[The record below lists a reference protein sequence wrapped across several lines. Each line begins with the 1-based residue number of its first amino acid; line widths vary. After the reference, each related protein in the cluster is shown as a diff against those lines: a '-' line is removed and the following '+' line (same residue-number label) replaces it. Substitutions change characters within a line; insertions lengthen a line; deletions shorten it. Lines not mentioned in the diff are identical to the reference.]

1 VIKENLESQEHA
13 VPASTNSKQDAS
25 VTIFETHVTLRT
37 DNVADITS
45 GDNPKLRVSP
55 PPEFGG
61 PSGTWSP
68 EQLFVASIE
77 SCLMSTC
84 TYFTNRF
91 DAHMASYSSSCRGT
105 LEKRQEGLRFSKIE
119 VSITVKFSDEQAMS
133 KAESLRLR
141 QKLEKYCPV
150 SAALNCPVLIDLK
163 LVYEENPP

>member
-1 VIKENLESQEHA
+1 VIKENLESHEHA
-13 VPASTNSKQDAS
+13 VRASTNSKEDTS
-25 VTIFETHVTLRT
+25 VTTFETHVTLRAH
-37 DNVADITS
+37 NVGDITS
-45 GDNPKLRVSP
+45 GDNPKLQVSP

-61 PSGTWSP
+61 SSGTWSP

-91 DAHMASYSSSCRGT
+91 DAPLASYSSTCRGT
-105 LEKRQEGLRFSKIE
+105 LEKQQEGLRFSKIE
-119 VSITVKFSDEQAMS
+119 VSITAQFHDQEAMR

-150 SAALNCPVLIDLK
+150 SAALNCPVHIDLN
-163 LVYEENPP
+163 LVCKENPP